1 MKLPV
6 EYRRREV
13 LLAALALLGGC
24 GGGVDSGGTGTGAS
38 STYANGPITGFGSII
53 VNGVRYDDSSANIE
67 DDDGHMRS
75 RDDLK
80 LGMRTEVLASA
91 ITVAGGVS
99 SATASSIRVHSE
111 IVGPLESVDAA
122 NALLVVFGQR
132 VAIVATTVFDSSLV
146 GGILA
151 LRPGD
156 LLEVHGALDVAA
168 GRYVASRIDRRSS
181 APAAYKLRGAVAAFS
196 LAARTLTIG
205 SLTIDWSAVPPA
217 DPSTV
222 LAPGRLVR
230 ITLDTAPVAG
240 VWRAT
245 ALTSGQPVQQD
256 REVAEVE
263 GRITAFTSPTAFV
276 VNGLPVDASAASF
289 PDGSAGLAIGVEVE
303 VRGSLRGG
311 VLVANRVEVE
321 DDDEEP
327 ERFELSGR
335 IDSVDAEA
343 MRFVVRGVTVMWSAA
358 TRFDSSSPAD
368 IRVGR
373 NVEVKGRLSADGLQI
388 EATSVHVES

>member
-1 MKLPV
+1 MNLPV
-6 EYRRREV
+6 EFRRRDL

-24 GGGVDSGGTGTGAS
+24 GGVDSGGTGTGAS

-80 LGMRTEVLASA
+80 LGMRTEVLASP

-111 IVGPLESVDAA
+111 IVGPLDSVDAA

-132 VAIVATTVFDSSLV
+132 VAIVATTVFDSSIA
-146 GGILA
+146 GGIQS

-156 LLEVHGALDVAA
+156 LLEVYGVLDVAA
-168 GRYVASRIDRRSS
+168 GRYVASRIERRTS
-181 APAAYKLRGAVAAFS
+181 APAYKLRGAVVALS
-196 LAARTLTIG
+196 LDPRTITLG
-205 SLTIDWSAVPPA
+205 SLTIDWSGVPPA
-217 DPSTV
+217 EPSTA

-230 ITLDTAPVAG
+230 ITLDPSPVTG

-245 ALTSGQPVQQD
+245 ALTSGQPVQED
-256 REVAEVE
+256 RDAAEVE
-263 GRITAFTSPTAFV
+263 GRITALTSRTAFV

-311 VLVANRVEVE
+311 VLVASRVELEEE
-321 DDDEEP
+321 DEGP
-327 ERFELSGR
+327 EAFELNGS
-335 IDSVDAEA
+335 IESVNGPA
-343 MRFVVRGVTVMWSAA
+343 MRFVVRGVTVMWNSA
-358 TRFDSSSPAD
+358 TRFDSSGPPTD
-368 IRVGR
+368 TWVGR
-373 NVEVKGRLSADGLQI
+373 RVEVKGRLSADGLRI

>member
-6 EYRRREV
+6 EFRRRDL

-80 LGMRTEVLASA
+80 LGMRTEVLASP
-91 ITVAGGVS
+91 ITVAGGVY

-111 IVGPLESVDAA
+111 IVGPLDSVDAA
-122 NALLVVFGQR
+122 NALLLVFGQR
-132 VAIVATTVFDSSLV
+132 VAIVSTTVFDSNIA
-146 GGILA
+146 GGIQSLS
-151 LRPGD
+151 PGD
-156 LLEVHGALDVAA
+156 LLEVYGVLDVAA
-168 GRYVASRIDRRSS
+168 GRYVASRIERRTS
-181 APAAYKLRGAVAAFS
+181 APAYKLRGAVVALS
-196 LAARTLTIG
+196 LSARTITLG
-205 SLTIDWSAVPPA
+205 SLTIDWSGVRPPA
-217 DPSTV
+217 DPATA

-230 ITLDTAPVAG
+230 ITLATAPVSG

-245 ALTSGQPVQQD
+245 ALTVGQPVQED
-256 REVAEVE
+256 RDAAEVE

-289 PDGSAGLAIGVEVE
+289 QGVTAVALGVEVE

-321 DDDEEP
+321 DEDEGP
-327 ERFELSGR
+327 EHFELSGS
-335 IDSVDAEA
+335 IDSVDTAA
-343 MRFVVRGVTVMWSAA
+343 MRFVVRGVTVMWSAT
-358 TRFDSSSPAD
+358 TRFDSSSATD

-373 NVEVKGRLSADGLQI
+373 KVEVKGRLSADGLLI